1 MNRVLERLYALLLAL
16 WVGAQCTVG
25 YLVAPALFA
34 LLPDRMQAGTIAGHL
49 FERLGWSGL
58 AILLVLLVVRGILD
72 RGHAAPS
79 PPRWVRIALLVML
92 ALTATGHLLVR
103 PWIVSVRAQIHAAGG
118 FERCDP
124 ALSAQFGR
132 LHGLSSVLFLV
143 VSALGIALLLRLRDQ
158 AARP

>member
-1 MNRVLERLYALLLAL
+1 MNRTLERLYALLLAL

-34 LLPDRMQAGTIAGHL
+34 LLPDRMQAGTIVGYL

-58 AILLVLLVVRGILD
+58 VALLVLLVIRSVLD
-72 RGHAAPS
+72 RGASAP
-79 PPRWVRIALLVML
+79 PPRWVRIALVAML

-124 ALSAQFGR
+124 ALVAQFGR
-132 LHGLSSVLFLV
+132 LHGLSSVLYLLG
-143 VSALGIALLLRLRDQ
+143 SLLGIALLLRLRDQ
-158 AARP
+158 AARA